1 MQLTV
6 WLVIHYSIQVHGAML
21 PLGNQFLDDID
32 GDVGE
37 DGIFKAD
44 YVKQVKD
51 AAESV
56 FLNMRTAC
64 KVTESVNIRAC
75 YLNKSSI
82 TKAQLV
88 EWLETTVC
96 LLNSYTVPLLDFA
109 VEHQSEL
116 EELKSE
122 KIADQRKII
131 DLQEQLIV
139 EKDNKLQ
146 SVQKTVESEMKSYS
160 AVLQKSCTEALAP
173 RKIAA
178 AVKSVE
184 EKVDRST
191 NVIVFGVPEENNE
204 SVDSKVMD
212 LLDRLEEKPKVTE
225 CRRIGKSKPATTRP
239 ISFRVQSSC
248 TVALILQKARQ
259 LKDIDGYKS
268 IYLCPDRTLEERNTR
283 KKLVDKLKEKRASDQ
298 NNRYFIRRGE
308 ILCAEK

>member
-1 MQLTV
+1 
-6 WLVIHYSIQVHGAML
+6 
-21 PLGNQFLDDID
+21 
-32 GDVGE
+32 
-37 DGIFKAD
+37 
-44 YVKQVKD
+44 
-51 AAESV
+51 
-56 FLNMRTAC
+56 
-64 KVTESVNIRAC
+64 
-75 YLNKSSI
+75 
-82 TKAQLV
+82 
-88 EWLETTVC
+88 
-96 LLNSYTVPLLDFA
+96 
-109 VEHQSEL
+109 
-116 EELKSE
+116 
-122 KIADQRKII
+122 
-131 DLQEQLIV
+131 
-139 EKDNKLQ
+139 
-146 SVQKTVESEMKSYS
+146 MKSYS

-248 TVALILQKARQ
+248 TVALILQEARQ